1 MLCINVSE
9 LLRLLLWTPHFKNNE
24 RFSTIL
30 ICVCVFVCLGM
41 WTERYLQYPMLHTS
55 TNRKIP
61 HLKDMP
67 GERTNVSISKL
78 YFIKRYLDLIMYI
91 LDKINHNV
99 ERQEMPSKLSEQLLS
114 GREYKTVMV
123 FRQSNVK
130 HDVHVYTILANR
142 ANYKHYLTAGKSH
155 AQKLTEK

>member
-1 MLCINVSE
+1 MNCLDFCYEHHILKTMKDSALFWFVYVYLCAWGCERKDTYNIQCCTPAPTGKFHIWKTCLESE
-9 LLRLLLWTPHFKNNE
+9 QTFQ
-24 RFSTIL
+24 F
-30 ICVCVFVCLGM
+30 
-41 WTERYLQYPMLHTS
+41 Q
-55 TNRKIP
+55 
-61 HLKDMP
+61 
-67 GERTNVSISKL
+67 L

-99 ERQEMPSKLSEQLLS
+99 ERQEMLSKLSEQLLS

-142 ANYKHYLTAGKSH
+142 ANYKHYLTAGKPN
-155 AQKLTEK
+155 